1 MVKKN
6 IAPIVL
12 SIIVFVLL
20 IISSITLYNH
30 WKKMPIYKSD
40 TYIEQVV
47 ENEEPDFKSI
57 IRLAEQT
64 VVKIEAHSKY
74 DTLTGSGFLFNS
86 KGDIMT
92 NAHVVKDAEYIY
104 VRTANANIYPAA
116 VVGIS
121 EETDI
126 ALLRVPHLAGES
138 HLPIEKEELAEIG
151 DEVIALGSPH
161 GFQNTVTLGI
171 ISGTERNF
179 SLEGYDYQNIY
190 QISAPITHGNSGG
203 PLIDRDTGYIVGINS
218 VGSKDGTIGFSIPV
232 VEVID
237 EIESWSAS
245 VHNEDLDFPIT
256 EDILVFDPEELEQ
269 DAIYLTEYFFEGIQ
283 MRDYINSYTLFG
295 NDVQD
300 EMSYSTFREQFIH
313 TVDLKFEIENVESSD
328 DQIAKAHARVTIEEK
343 QPDKEEAVELEYKY
357 TFTISYEND
366 QIKIL
371 EFEEEEL

>member
-1 MVKKN
+1 
-6 IAPIVL
+6 
-12 SIIVFVLL
+12 
-20 IISSITLYNH
+20 
-30 WKKMPIYKSD
+30 
-40 TYIEQVV
+40 
-47 ENEEPDFKSI
+47 
-57 IRLAEQT
+57 
-64 VVKIEAHSKY
+64 
-74 DTLTGSGFLFNS
+74 
-86 KGDIMT
+86 
-92 NAHVVKDAEYIY
+92 
-104 VRTANANIYPAA
+104 
-116 VVGIS
+116 
-121 EETDI
+121 
-126 ALLRVPHLAGES
+126 
-138 HLPIEKEELAEIG
+138 PIEKEELAEIG

-269 DAIYLTEYFFEGIQ
+269 DAIYLTENFFEGIQ

-328 DQIAKAHARVTIEEK
+328 DQI
-343 QPDKEEAVELEYKY
+343 
-357 TFTISYEND
+357 
-366 QIKIL
+366 
-371 EFEEEEL
+371 